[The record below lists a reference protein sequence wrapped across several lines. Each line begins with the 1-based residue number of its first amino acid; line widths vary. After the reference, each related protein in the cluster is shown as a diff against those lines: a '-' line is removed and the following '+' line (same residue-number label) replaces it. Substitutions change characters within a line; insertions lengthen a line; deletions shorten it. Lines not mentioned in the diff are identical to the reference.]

1 MQSISRILI
10 RFSAGGIRK
19 QKTRLRTFHPGSGA
33 WLAALCTSRV
43 LAATWFVAYSAVLP
57 LTRADWGLSA
67 KEAGLIQSA
76 FHLGY
81 LTSLFIVGFVAD
93 HYGARR
99 AYITTGVAACASPW
113 VFVLFADGF
122 WSAFWLH
129 ALTGL
134 CQGGT
139 YTPALALI
147 NDNVARASRGR
158 AMGFLIAGSSAGYA
172 ICLGVAGVALQ
183 FTGWRGALAVVACL
197 PLVSWITGVLVL
209 RDTPNVVHARPAGES
224 LLASLPAVWSNRR
237 GMLSI
242 WGYTFHNWELLG
254 IWAWLPAFLT
264 AALLVHGLAA
274 ENAATLALT
283 FAAFTYVANIAGSIL
298 GGTMAD
304 RWGRTRTI
312 LLWSCLSLALSFS
325 IGWLIALPIALLVT
339 LACVYNL
346 AGIADSSTHSTVLAE
361 SVPPHYLG
369 VAYAVRSVIGFGA
382 GVVSPFV
389 FGWALDLAG
398 GSKGSTDAFAW
409 GIAWSTLGLGALLG
423 PLTTRKLQKMEVGRH

>member
-1 MQSISRILI
+1 LI
-10 RFSAGGIRK
+10 
-19 QKTRLRTFHPGSGA
+19 PGTSA
-33 WLAALCTSRV
+33 WLAALCASRV

-57 LTRADWGLSA
+57 LTQAQWNLSG

-81 LTSLFIVGFVAD
+81 LTSLFIVGFIAD
-93 HYGARR
+93 QFGARR
-99 AYITTGVAACASPW
+99 AYITTGIAACASPW
-113 VFVLFADGF
+113 AFVLLADGF

-129 ALTGL
+129 AFTGL

-147 NDNVARASRGR
+147 NDNIERSRRGR

-172 ICLGVAGVALQ
+172 ICLGVAGLALQ
-183 FTGWRGALAVVACL
+183 FTGWRGALAAVACL
-197 PLVSWITGVLVL
+197 PVLSWLTGVAVL
-209 RDTPNVVHARPAGES
+209 RGTPNVVHPRPAGES
-224 LLASLPAVWSNRR
+224 LLASLPAVLRNRK

-242 WGYTFHNWELLG
+242 WAYSFHNWELLG

-264 AALLVHGLAA
+264 AALLAHGSSA
-274 ENAATLALT
+274 AATLALM
-283 FAAFTYVANIAGSIL
+283 FAALTYVANIAGSII

-304 RWGRTRTI
+304 RWGRTQTI
-312 LLWSCLSLALSFS
+312 LLWSSVSLSLSFC
-325 IGWLIALPIALLVT
+325 IGWFIVLPVALLVA
-339 LACVYNL
+339 LACLYNF

-398 GSKGSTDAFAW
+398 GGKTSTDAVAW
-409 GIAWSTLGLGALLG
+409 GVAWATLGAGALLG
-423 PLTTRKLQKMEVGRH
+423 PLATWKLQRAR